1 MRHKPQQK
9 QSSEPSTTP
18 SVASTSPPSEQNP
31 PTPPSSSSPSQSSPE
46 PSPELAQLRRI
57 ATVLGDLVPA
67 VNQMSSNQESLSQ
80 RLRTLE
86 ETVSSRLPS
95 PPPND
100 DSENSISEF
109 VSATTLVTLVEQSQE
124 QSKLLSQQMSEMIVG
139 VRNQNSA
146 VKSALDLFGKHQ
158 QVTLPNGTQMSSD
171 DFETMK
177 SGQAVVA
184 EARRLI
190 SSSDKLIAALEA
202 AGTPTITVDT
212 RQLAQQATHD
222 LDKRLSHAV
231 GQSVSGAAQQ
241 LQQASADTVA
251 QIDTAASKAATTV
264 AKRLAQASQHLDQVN
279 KAADRTEKR
288 VKNISAW
295 MPWSNL
301 GRILAALVPFL
312 LALLV
317 TSGVV
322 HTVVVDVLG
331 LQILSVWLWSQMVAA
346 STWWAALLWATAG
359 IGSVVGL
366 MWALYSVGQWLH
378 DHYQGWR

>member
-1 MRHKPQQK
+1 
-9 QSSEPSTTP
+9 
-18 SVASTSPPSEQNP
+18 
-31 PTPPSSSSPSQSSPE
+31 
-46 PSPELAQLRRI
+46 
-57 ATVLGDLVPA
+57 
-67 VNQMSSNQESLSQ
+67 
-80 RLRTLE
+80 
-86 ETVSSRLPS
+86 
-95 PPPND
+95 
-100 DSENSISEF
+100 
-109 VSATTLVTLVEQSQE
+109 
-124 QSKLLSQQMSEMIVG
+124 
-139 VRNQNSA
+139 
-146 VKSALDLFGKHQ
+146 
-158 QVTLPNGTQMSSD
+158 MSSD

-331 LQILSVWLWSQMVAA
+331 LPILSVWLWSQMVAA

>member
-1 MRHKPQQK
+1 MRRRPQQK
-9 QSSEPSTTP
+9 QSSELSTTP

-31 PTPPSSSSPSQSSPE
+31 PTPPSSSSPE
-46 PSPELAQLRRI
+46 PNPELAQLRQI

-95 PPPND
+95 PPPSD
-100 DSENSISEF
+100 DSESSISEF
-109 VSATTLVTLVEQSQE
+109 VSATTLLTLVEQSQE
-124 QSKLLSQQMSEMIVG
+124 QSQLLSQQMSEMIVG

-146 VKSALDLFGKHQ
+146 VKSALDLLGRHQ
-158 QVTLPNGTQMSSD
+158 QVTLPDGTQMSSD
-171 DFETMK
+171 DFKNMK
-177 SGQAVVA
+177 NGQAVVA
-184 EARRLI
+184 ETRRLI
-190 SSSDKLIAALEA
+190 SSSDKLISTLEA
-202 AGTPTITVDT
+202 AGTPRITVDT
-212 RQLAQQATHD
+212 RQLAQQATRD

-231 GQSVSGAAQQ
+231 GQSVSGATQQ

-251 QIDTAASKAATTV
+251 QINTAASKAATTV

-279 KAADRTEKR
+279 KAADRTERR
-288 VKNISAW
+288 VKNIVAW

-301 GRILAALVPFL
+301 GRVLAALIPFV

-317 TSGVV
+317 ISGVV

-331 LQILSVWLWSQMVAA
+331 LPILSVWLWSQMVAA
-346 STWWAALLWATAG
+346 PTWWATLLWATAG
-359 IGSVVGL
+359 LSSVAGLLWASYAVGH
-366 MWALYSVGQWLH
+366 WLY
-378 DHYQGWR
+378 DRYQGWR